1 MPEQGG
7 LRRWVERSWYSP
19 RPHPALRPLGTLFGL
34 VTGLRR
40 GMYRAGLLASTHP
53 GVPVIVVGNLTAG
66 GTGKTPLVL
75 WLAEQ
80 LRARGRKPGIVL
92 RGYGGRQRRPRVV
105 RVDDDAQLVGDEA
118 LLLARRGICPVAIG
132 ARRTAAARLLA
143 DGGCDLVIADDGL
156 QHLALR
162 CDLAIIVVD
171 GARGFGNGA
180 MLPAGPLRE
189 PVQRLLSADLVV
201 MHGEDLHGVLPAGLP
216 SLRMELAALPL
227 RQLASGREQTLQILH
242 GATVH
247 ALAGIGNPARFFAL
261 LRTLGAH
268 PIEHPRPDHHPL
280 VAADLLLGGGDP
292 IVMTEKDA
300 VKCRQLA
307 AGRDDVFYL
316 PVTVILPDQDITRL
330 LDRVQAIGSN

>member
-1 MPEQGG
+1 MPERGG
-7 LRRWVERSWYSP
+7 LRRWVERSWYSQ
-19 RPHPALRPLGTLFGL
+19 RPHLVLRPLGALFGL

-40 GMYRAGLLASTHP
+40 GIYKTGLLRSTHP

-92 RGYGGRQRRPRVV
+92 RGYGGRQRAPRVV
-105 RVDDDAQLVGDEA
+105 RAEDNAQQVGDEA
-118 LLLARRGICPVAIG
+118 LLLARRAICPVAIG
-132 ARRTAAARLLA
+132 ARRAAAARLLVQ
-143 DGGCDLVIADDGL
+143 GGCDLVIADDGL

-162 CDLAIIVVD
+162 RDLAIVVVD

-180 MLPAGPLRE
+180 LLPAGPLRE
-189 PVQRLLSADLVV
+189 PAQRLASADLVV
-201 MHGEDLHGVLPAGLP
+201 MHGEDLHGVLPAGMP
-216 SLRMELAALPL
+216 ALRMELAPLPL
-227 RQLASGREQTLQILH
+227 REVASGHEHALQILQ
-242 GATVH
+242 GASVH

-261 LRTLGAH
+261 LRKLGAQ
-268 PIEHPRPDHHPL
+268 PVEHPRPDHHPL
-280 VAADLLLGGGDP
+280 VAADLQLGKGYP

-300 VKCRQLA
+300 VKSRQLA
-307 AGRDDVFYL
+307 AGRVDVFYL
-316 PVTVILPDQDITRL
+316 PVTVILPDDDITRL